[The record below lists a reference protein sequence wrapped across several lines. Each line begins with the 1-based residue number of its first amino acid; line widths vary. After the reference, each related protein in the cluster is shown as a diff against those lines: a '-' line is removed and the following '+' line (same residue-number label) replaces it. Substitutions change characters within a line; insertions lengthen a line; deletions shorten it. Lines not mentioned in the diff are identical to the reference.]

1 MTEAIKSTVVMPPPQ
16 DGARDPVDGRPTPD
30 PAATTT
36 VPAAVPVPRPGDA
49 GEPAVP
55 VEAEEA
61 PDAAWDLFGDDFAN
75 HVSGLAR
82 DADAAERSAREQL
95 SRGHGVD
102 MAVALRALAAE
113 ARQRGRDDGVIGSAL
128 RGLGIDVTAAHLD
141 AVADQMAAIGKFDL
155 VEVIGPGDETTGDED
170 LVASARADA
179 VDQFDL
185 LAKNHLTPE
194 LATEVPQPP
203 ADLAD
208 ERFPLDLQER
218 DLRTRGL
225 LAITWRRQID
235 EVRQSDPSNLPVQR
249 ALALAVLLIED
260 RSERGSF
267 PMTQFARTIVGTD
280 STPLHT
286 GARLRQLAALL
297 DEHLPDR
304 RVQSQVLS
312 AVDGLSPA
320 GKLSAVAR
328 EIERIATA
336 PAERAQARVAGAFV
350 TAKQRAVRDRER
362 GGSASAPVVPS
373 QAAAVAAGSYAAAL
387 DSATGP
393 TEAAGTS
400 SPDETSTQFDP
411 DLPMEQALL
420 GSLLNAPA
428 AIGKIEKLLGAR
440 DFSNPEMRVVYEA
453 LRALNRSGGLY
464 DVVSMPT
471 EAKRLSAAQENHV
484 KLFEALQRSLVPHS
498 LSRRDIQRL
507 VAEINAAAPAAS
519 VPFRG
524 VFDPAAQFR
533 LARKVWETGFSR
545 RLAAMAVQMDRGK
558 PLISPERLVPD
569 RSARSARS
577 ARNLAATLTTIDGQL
592 DAMSAQLAS
601 AVRRSGVDADGQQA
615 ASAVIE
621 ASRSWRMPDP
631 LRPVLAPLRHRAE
644 RHVLHLALHAGHMES
659 IPQAIL
665 DLQPEHFGSERHANL
680 WRTIKDVQS
689 RGEPVNW
696 VSVHWETR
704 APDFA
709 HRPMPS
715 VKELAK
721 LGAPPEVDH
730 GKVRRS
736 LGLVVSSA
744 LARAKADVQGAL
756 VGLAD
761 TSTVPTEAGIA
772 AAQSQVRNLRA
783 QATTAAEQLEQT
795 SAMRASTRPHPPR
808 LHPGEPLTRVG
819 GPRA

>member
-1 MTEAIKSTVVMPPPQ
+1 MTEAIESTVVMQAPE
-16 DGARDPVDGRPTPD
+16 DSARDPVDERTAAD
-30 PAATTT
+30 PAAT
-36 VPAAVPVPRPGDA
+36 ASVPVPRPDDA
-49 GEPAVP
+49 AEPAVP
-55 VEAEEA
+55 VAADEEA
-61 PDAAWDLFGDDFAN
+61 SDAAWDLFGDDFAN
-75 HVSGLAR
+75 QVSGLAR
-82 DADAAERSAREQL
+82 DADAVERSAREQL
-95 SRGHGVD
+95 SRGYGVD

-113 ARQRGRDDGVIGSAL
+113 ARRRARVDGVIGSAL

-141 AVADQMAAIGKFDL
+141 AVADQMAAIGGFDL
-155 VEVIGPGDETTGDED
+155 VEVIGPGDETTADED

-179 VDQFDL
+179 AGQFDL
-185 LAKNHLTPE
+185 LARNHLTPL

-203 ADLAD
+203 TDLAD

-235 EVRQSDPSNLPVQR
+235 EVRQANPGNLPVQR

-267 PMTQFARTIVGTD
+267 PMVQFARTIVGTD

-286 GARLRQLAALL
+286 AARLRQLAGLL
-297 DEHLPDR
+297 DERLPDR
-304 RVQSQVLS
+304 RVQSRVIS

-328 EIERIATA
+328 EIERIAGA
-336 PAERAQARVAGAFV
+336 PPEWAKARIAGAFV
-350 TAKQRAVRDRER
+350 TAKQRAVRDRDR
-362 GGSASAPVVPS
+362 GGSASAPVAPF
-373 QAAAVAAGSYAAAL
+373 QEAAAEVGSSAVAL

-393 TEAAGTS
+393 TEASDTS
-400 SPDETSTQFDP
+400 SPDETSIQFDP
-411 DLPMEQALL
+411 DLPVEQALL

-428 AIGKIEKLLGAR
+428 AIGKIEKRLGAR

-464 DVVSMPT
+464 DVASMPT
-471 EAKRLSAAQENHV
+471 EAKRLSVAQENHV

-498 LSRRDIQRL
+498 LSRRDIQRV
-507 VAEINAAAPAAS
+507 VAEINAAAPTAS

-545 RLAAMAVQMDRGK
+545 RLAAMAVQMDRGT
-558 PLISPERLVPD
+558 PLISPELLVPD
-569 RSARSARS
+569 RSARS

-592 DAMSAQLAS
+592 DVMSAQLAS
-601 AVRRSGVDADGQQA
+601 AVRRSGVDVDGQQA
-615 ASAVIE
+615 ASAVAE

-644 RHVLHLALHAGHMES
+644 RHVLHLALHAGRMES

-680 WRTIKDVQS
+680 WRTIKDVQG

-704 APDFA
+704 NPDFA
-709 HRPMPS
+709 HRPMPG

-730 GKVRRS
+730 GRVRRS
-736 LGLVVSSA
+736 LGLLVSSA
-744 LARAKADVQGAL
+744 LARAKADVQSAL
-756 VGLAD
+756 VALAD
-761 TSTVPTEAGIA
+761 TSKVPTEAGIA
-772 AAQSQVRNLRA
+772 AAKSQVRSLRTH
-783 QATTAAEQLEQT
+783 ATSAAEQLEQT
-795 SAMRASTRPHPPR
+795 SAVRAGSRPPPPR
-808 LHPGEPLTRVG
+808 PYPGEPLTRAG